1 MKKINF
7 KERIFGTGKAEKTP
21 KKGDGGKKVFAGMLF
36 AAACF
41 IAIFVLLEF
50 HKIYWVVGLACALLM
65 GSAFW
70 FLDSMFGDKDDMFDE
85 LTKAEE
91 ELERAREEDRQ
102 KAEDEFKKKIEEQ
115 VASLDRTSRA
125 MFAAMKRSADVQE
138 NHLSQ
143 MQIKIDKVII
153 DQNAGVRTM
162 IKFNKE
168 NARQMALSEKATLEE
183 IATRLPAAG
192 GRSVVMAPD
201 VPDDYVPEDE
211 EEEYY
216 YEDEEEAAEDV
227 TGAAEEETA
236 DEVAIVDEP
245 VFEEAAEVT
254 EVADEA
260 AVEDV
265 LSDMPAFEESVI
277 EDVAGEEAVAEET
290 AADEAAIDLES
301 LLADIPDIGNDAEG
315 EVVAEEEAVI
325 VADEP
330 VAEEPVIE
338 EVAAEEPVAEEV
350 AVEEPAVEENA
361 AEDVTVEE
369 AVTEEPVAE
378 EVVAEEPV
386 SEEPAGEE
394 NAAADSDNALDD
406 LLAEFN
412 NDVPN
417 EEIPDNDSNVFA
429 DLMGDLNAEEA
440 PVEEQLA
447 EEAAAAEPPVEE
459 APAEEAPVET
469 QPVEETPAEPEP
481 QPAPEEP
488 KDLTSSLASTGVD
501 LSNPNANLSAEDIA
515 KLFAAV
521 NN

>member
-125 MFAAMKRSADVQE
+125 MFAAMKRSADAQE

-227 TGAAEEETA
+227 TEAAEEETA
-236 DEVAIVDEP
+236 DEFAIVDEP
-245 VFEEAAEVT
+245 V
-254 EVADEA
+254 
-260 AVEDV
+260 
-265 LSDMPAFEESVI
+265 
-277 EDVAGEEAVAEET
+277 EEAVVETPLTEEIIEEPAVEEVIGEPVEET
-290 AADEAAIDLES
+290 VEEAPIDIDS

-315 EVVAEEEAVI
+315 EVVAEEEAVV

-330 VAEEPVIE
+330 AAEESVIE

-350 AVEEPAVEENA
+350 AAEEPVSEEPAVEENA
-361 AEDVTVEE
+361 A
-369 AVTEEPVAE
+369 
-378 EVVAEEPV
+378 
-386 SEEPAGEE
+386 
-394 NAAADSDNALDD
+394 ADSDDALDD

-459 APAEEAPVET
+459 VPAEEAPVET

-488 KDLTSSLASTGVD
+488 KDLTSSYASTGVD

-515 KLFAAV
+515 KLFATV